1 MKYFVT
7 GGAGFIGSVLVNE
20 LLKKGNQV
28 TVYDNFTLGKKK
40 FLDLNSKNLK
50 IIKGDVRNFKL
61 IQKIIKGHEFIFHFA
76 ANSDIP
82 AGIKNSKLDYEINTV
97 GTLNVLESMV
107 KHKIKYLVFA
117 STSAVFGYPTKM
129 PSTEDYGPCLPESFY
144 GASKLACE
152 GFISSYSN
160 LREIKSWIFRFA
172 NITGNPATHGIIHD
186 FRIKLKKPTNTFEVL
201 GDGNQK
207 KSYITNEMLVEGI
220 LKIVKKTLNKKQK
233 IFLYNIGNTDSIKVK
248 DIAKIFLKE
257 NNSNK
262 KIVYTGGKIGW
273 KGDVYKMHLDIK
285 KIIKEGWKPQKNSKQ
300 CILESIKKNWDKPC

>member
-28 TVYDNFTLGKKK
+28 TVYDNFTLGEKK
-40 FLDLNSKNLK
+40 FLNLNSKNLK
-50 IIKGDVRNFKL
+50 IVKGDIRNFKL
-61 IQKIIKGHEFIFHFA
+61 IQKIIKDHEFIFHFA

-160 LREIKSWIFRFA
+160 LRGIKSWIFRFA

-220 LKIVKKTLNKKQK
+220 LKIVKKTHNKKQK
-233 IFLYNIGNTDSIKVK
+233 IFLYNIGNSDFIKVK

-262 KIVYTGGKIGW
+262 KIVYTGGKRGW

-300 CILESIKKNWDKPC
+300 CILESIKKNRDKPC

>member
-40 FLDLNSKNLK
+40 FLNIKSKNLK
-50 IIKGDVRNFKL
+50 IVKGDVRNFKS
-61 IQKIIKGHEFIFHFA
+61 IQNIIKGHDLVFHFA

-117 STSAVFGYPTKM
+117 STSTVFGYPTKI
-129 PSTEDYGPCLPESFY
+129 PSPEDYGPCLPESFY
-144 GASKLACE
+144 GASKLASE

-160 LREIKSWIFRFA
+160 LRGIKSWIFRFA

-201 GDGNQK
+201 GDGNQE

-220 LKIVKKTLNKKQK
+220 LKIVKKTLYKKQK
-233 IFLYNIGNTDSIKVK
+233 SFLYNIGNNDSIKVK
-248 DIAKIFLKE
+248 ETTKIFLKE
-257 NNSNK
+257 NKSNK
-262 KIVYTGGKIGW
+262 KIVYTGGKSGW

-300 CILESIKKNWDKPC
+300 CILESIKKNRGKPC